1 MVVIDTIYRKVKEVN
16 IMEENKNKQK
26 EMYDVEYD
34 MDDVQVLSVDG
45 ALVDINEEVGRLL
58 FFHELPV
65 VEIRRKNGAKQHFRK
80 KCKVELRMTASQLR
94 EVAKLIA
101 VQILCFESEKQQTV
115 VRNQETAPQAMFA

>member
-1 MVVIDTIYRKVKEVN
+1 MEVD

-45 ALVDINEEVGRLL
+45 ALVDIGEEIGRLL

-65 VEIRRKNGAKQHFRK
+65 VEIQRENVAKQHFRK

-101 VQILCFESEKQQTV
+101 IQILCFESEKQQTV
-115 VRNQETAPQAMFA
+115 VRNQETAPQTMFA